1 MRDYEYYKDEMD
13 NGIIPFIEGQAG
25 MEENLLLGRIITWL
39 PRKIIGLFKGTKRKD
54 NYATH

>member
-39 PRKIIGLFKGTKRKD
+39 PRKIIGLFKGIK
-54 NYATH
+54 